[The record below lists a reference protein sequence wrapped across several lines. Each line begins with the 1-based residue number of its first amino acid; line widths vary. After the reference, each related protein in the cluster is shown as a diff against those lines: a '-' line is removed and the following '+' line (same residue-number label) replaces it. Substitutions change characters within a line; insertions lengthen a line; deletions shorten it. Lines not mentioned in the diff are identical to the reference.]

1 MSVEK
6 GASVEQ
12 RSEPRGLVMSTSLLG
27 GSKDVDGGAARSDSA
42 EGIG

>member
-6 GASVEQ
+6 GATVEQ
-12 RSEPRGLVMSTSLLG
+12 RSEQRSLVMSIRLLG
-27 GSKDVDGGAARSDSA
+27 RPKDVDGGAIRIDSA

>member
-6 GASVEQ
+6 GATVEQ

-27 GSKDVDGGAARSDSA
+27 RSKDVDGGAARSDSA

>member
-6 GASVEQ
+6 GATVEE

-27 GSKDVDGGAARSDSA
+27 GSKDVDGGAVRIDSA
-42 EGIG
+42 KGAS